1 MKLSSS
7 KPHSRKVPEYF
18 AKPGEFMLVG
28 TETVCAAP
36 GELAR
41 TACELWEHMKAGES
55 VVMTKW
61 GSQEGVA
68 PA

>member
-1 MKLSSS
+1 MEFQ
-7 KPHSRKVPEYF
+7 EYF

-41 TACELWEHMKAGES
+41 TVCELWAHMKAGES

-61 GSQEGVA
+61 GGSPEGAAVV
-68 PA
+68 